1 MRIRLGT
8 RDILEGII
16 EMEYSKFL
24 TAPKSPVLAIT
35 LSLTTLIGM
44 YPSLSLAS
52 EWSETFLG
60 YRYGT
65 SYREPAHSE
74 NISKNIVTVQHS
86 SGYKYGTNFF
96 NLDILLSDSNDPA
109 AGGGG
114 GATEAYFVY
123 RHNLSLSAATGKTL
137 KLGPIRDIGIT
148 AGFDLNTKNDAFGP
162 RKCKL
167 AIGPTL
173 SFDVPGFLNISL
185 LYQTESNRNGIVGT
199 NVHFDDTYDVNL
211 AWGIPFSFGLP
222 AKFKGF
228 ADYIGPKGRDGF
240 GADTKAETLIETALM
255 FDVGS
260 VVGTEG
266 VFSTGIGY
274 QYWHNKF
281 GNAPGVG
288 TQASVPQLEM
298 EVHF

>member
-1 MRIRLGT
+1 
-8 RDILEGII
+8 
-16 EMEYSKFL
+16 MEYLKILMAS
-24 TAPKSPVLAIT
+24 KSPTLAIT
-35 LSLTTLIGM
+35 LSLTTLFGI
-44 YPSLSLAS
+44 YPPLSIAS
-52 EWSETFLG
+52 DWSDTFIG

-65 SYREPAHSE
+65 SYREPAHPQ

-86 SGYKYGTNFF
+86 SGYKYGTNFV
-96 NLDILLSDSNDPA
+96 NLDILLSDNHDPA

-114 GATEAYFVY
+114 GAAEAYFVY
-123 RHNLSLSAATGKTL
+123 RHNLSLSAVTGNAL
-137 KLGPIRDIGIT
+137 KYGPIRDIGIT
-148 AGFDLNTKNDAFGP
+148 TGFDLNTKNDAFGP
-162 RKCKL
+162 RKRKL

-173 SFDVPGFLNISL
+173 SFDVPGFFNVSL

-199 NVHFDDTYDVNL
+199 NVRFDDTYDLNL
-211 AWGIPFSFGLP
+211 AWGLPFALGLP

-266 VFSTGIGY
+266 VFSAGIGY

-281 GNAPGVG
+281 GNARGVG
-288 TQASVPQLEM
+288 TQASVPQLEI